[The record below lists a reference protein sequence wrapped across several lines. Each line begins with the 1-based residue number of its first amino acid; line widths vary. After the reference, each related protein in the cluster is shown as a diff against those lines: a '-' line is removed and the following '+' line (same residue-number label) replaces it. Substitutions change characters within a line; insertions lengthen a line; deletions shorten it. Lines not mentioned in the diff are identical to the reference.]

1 MAKFFLESFE
11 ITLSDIRAVAAE
23 ATNAIRLILWKEY
36 QWSRYVYQMI
46 SSFHSQHF
54 LKCYYTAIWDAI
66 LRDVDQTLYLFN
78 TQLAAMQMYGF

>member
-36 QWSRYVYQMI
+36 QWSRYVY
-46 SSFHSQHF
+46 
-54 LKCYYTAIWDAI
+54 
-66 LRDVDQTLYLFN
+66 
-78 TQLAAMQMYGF
+78 